1 MSPFSWITVV
11 GFSITFVAA
20 WRRSRAFAVFV
31 GVLVGIYAAVANALS
46 HEVGA
51 LLPVFSVLHAIV
63 FVNFVAL
70 TRPRM
75 RPFWYRVVVSWPAS
89 FFAAG
94 TLLGIPWAVALGLG
108 FHVPAPWVP
117 YVLAAVGMV
126 QSLRTKRETI
136 DLSLADRS
144 SPADRA
150 GDVVPTKRGDRLT
163 ESPIRIVQISDPH
176 IGPFMSVERLKSIC
190 ERAVEQDPDLV
201 LLTGD
206 YLTMESNPEPSLLR
220 EALSPLKKL
229 EGRVFAC
236 HGNHDLEA
244 PRTVA
249 HAMEANRIPLLL
261 GESRVVDTR
270 GGKVQIVGTDFT
282 FRGTKEYLAR
292 VCEENPR
299 IPGVVRVILLHN
311 PGAFRD
317 LPEGEAD
324 LVLSGH
330 THGGQLGLVSLGL
343 SWTFLKL
350 GGNKMPDHGY
360 WGRGHDRLWVHRG
373 TAHYGFPI
381 RLGVPA
387 EESVLRIHPA

>member
-1 MSPFSWITVV
+1 
-11 GFSITFVAA
+11 
-20 WRRSRAFAVFV
+20 
-31 GVLVGIYAAVANALS
+31 
-46 HEVGA
+46 
-51 LLPVFSVLHAIV
+51 
-63 FVNFVAL
+63 
-70 TRPRM
+70 
-75 RPFWYRVVVSWPAS
+75 
-89 FFAAG
+89 
-94 TLLGIPWAVALGLG
+94 
-108 FHVPAPWVP
+108 
-117 YVLAAVGMV
+117 
-126 QSLRTKRETI
+126 
-136 DLSLADRS
+136 
-144 SPADRA
+144 
-150 GDVVPTKRGDRLT
+150 
-163 ESPIRIVQISDPH
+163 
-176 IGPFMSVERLKSIC
+176 MSVERLKAIC